1 MLITDAPSCGAS
13 RPEFRAWKTLSVE
26 YSSVSTTDVEVV
38 LLDALFLDR
47 CFSDFGA
54 AVALLAALFLD
65 RRLSNFGGTGAV
77 DMRVRER
84 GRGEVCTL
92 LCYV

>member
-1 MLITDAPSCGAS
+1 
-13 RPEFRAWKTLSVE
+13 
-26 YSSVSTTDVEVV
+26 
-38 LLDALFLDR
+38 
-47 CFSDFGA
+47 
-54 AVALLAALFLD
+54 VALLAALFLD